1 MLGEEVTHSLAGQRS
16 TIVRGAASVG
26 LDMRVW
32 LSAEPWPGVALVF
45 LLTGMSASSGT
56 DFTSSDNELYE
67 DILSHLAGD
76 SPLNSSSADPPE
88 DWLEPDSPCP
98 PHALLEDIFSQYT
111 SVPRS
116 FLTVARHDACR
127 GLEADG
133 QGMPLRDFSGYRPL
147 WLVDATTA
155 GDCPWHLVRRE
166 FLHGTLPAA
175 ILEVSCLC
183 DGYRCSV
190 QGDFR
195 CTSVTR
201 QVTVWSS
208 EATGG
213 VQYLPRPLQV
223 TAACVCA
230 QRHAPQ
236 AIHVHPGPWK

>member
-1 MLGEEVTHSLAGQRS
+1 M
-16 TIVRGAASVG
+16 
-26 LDMRVW
+26 
-32 LSAEPWPGVALVF
+32 
-45 LLTGMSASSGT
+45 
-56 DFTSSDNELYE
+56 
-67 DILSHLAGD
+67 
-76 SPLNSSSADPPE
+76 NSSSSE
-88 DWLEPDSPCP
+88 SSQDWLEHDISCP
-98 PHALLEDIFSQYT
+98 PHALLEDIFRQYT

-127 GLEADG
+127 GLEGDA
-133 QGMPLRDFSGYRPL
+133 QGIPLRDYSGYQPL
-147 WLVDATTA
+147 WLTDATTA

-166 FLHGTLPAA
+166 FLHGTLPSA

-183 DGYRCSV
+183 DGYRCSL

-201 QVTVWSS
+201 QVMVWSR

-213 VQYLPRPLQV
+213 ARYLPRPLQV

-236 AIHVHPGPWK
+236 AMHIQPGSWK